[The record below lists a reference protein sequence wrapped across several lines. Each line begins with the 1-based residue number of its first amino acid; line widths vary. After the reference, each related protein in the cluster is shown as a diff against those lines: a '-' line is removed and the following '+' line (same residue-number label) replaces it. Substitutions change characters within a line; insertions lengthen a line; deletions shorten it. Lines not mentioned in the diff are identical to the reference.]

1 MKVDFSVVRLVPL
14 GIEQKIPGVTEL
26 FDPFGVEPFPI
37 GNRESVIVGNLLFGE
52 PVRHFVLVILFDVAS
67 EGPKVAVISVKA
79 RTASLL
85 TAFVEV
91 GVSRAWGGKPFQNQ
105 ESRKSEC
112 SLEAPLENGGID
124 RGTVKVGPMDFK
136 ASVTVL

>member
-26 FDPFGVEPFPI
+26 FDPFGVEPFSI
-37 GNRESVIVGNLLFGE
+37 RDGKGVIVGYLLFGE
-52 PVRHFVLVILFDVAS
+52 PVCNFVLMIFLDVAS
-67 EGPKVAVISVKA
+67 KGSKVAVISVKA

-85 TAFVEV
+85 TTFVEIV
-91 GVSRAWGGKPFQNQ
+91 IPRTWSGKPLKDQ

-124 RGTVKVGPMDFK
+124 PGTVKVGPMDFK

>member
-26 FDPFGVEPFPI
+26 FNPFGVEPLSV
-37 GNRESVIVGNLLFGE
+37 GNGEGVIVGNLLFGE
-52 PVRHFVLVILFDVAS
+52 PVRHFVLVILLDVAS

-79 RTASLL
+79 RTPSLL

-91 GVSRAWGGKPFQNQ
+91 GISRA
-105 ESRKSEC
+105 
-112 SLEAPLENGGID
+112 
-124 RGTVKVGPMDFK
+124 
-136 ASVTVL
+136 